1 MTDITATQIDDYAVV
16 MANGSKANIGDIGG
30 ISEAGAW
37 IVSQLEEMTASG
49 EYTGESVMAHEA
61 VIDIANRLEH
71 GRIDDDTRKS
81 TADILR
87 YLSQFVIQRRVPL
100 T

>member
-1 MTDITATQIDDYAVV
+1 MTDISATQVDDYAVV
-16 MANGSKANIGDIGG
+16 MGSGTRSTIDAIGG
-30 ISEAGAW
+30 ISDAGAW
-37 IVSQLEEMTASG
+37 IISQLEEMIARG

-61 VIDIANRLEH
+61 VMDIAHKIEF
-71 GRIDDDTRKS
+71 GRIDDDARKP

-87 YLSQFVIQRRVPL
+87 YLSQFVLQRRVPL

>member
-1 MTDITATQIDDYAVV
+1 MSDITDTQIDYYAVV
-16 MANGSKANIGDIGG
+16 MGNGTTVDISALGG

-37 IVSQLEEMTASG
+37 IISQLEEMIASG

-61 VIDIANRLEH
+61 VMDIADKIEF
-71 GRIDDDTRKS
+71 GRIDDDARKP

-87 YLSQFVIQRRVPL
+87 YLSQFVLQRRVPL
-100 T
+100 S